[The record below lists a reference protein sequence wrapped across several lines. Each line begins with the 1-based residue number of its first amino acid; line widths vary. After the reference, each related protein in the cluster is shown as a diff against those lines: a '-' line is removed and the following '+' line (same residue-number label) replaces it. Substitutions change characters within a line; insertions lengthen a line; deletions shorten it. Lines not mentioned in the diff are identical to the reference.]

1 VFQRDSTHS
10 SVFSRWKDPAT
21 VLQVCSPYTYQ
32 IELNGGNY
40 HMHANNLRKFNLRV
54 DKLECDLITGELDRE
69 YEDTDI
75 VSSVT
80 NNQLLDVPFTGRVNS
95 CNVVYDK
102 DSDFGSI
109 VVVEL
114 PVEGRRELMPSQKLT
129 SFQFKA
135 FIDVTA

>member
-1 VFQRDSTHS
+1 
-10 SVFSRWKDPAT
+10 
-21 VLQVCSPYTYQ
+21 
-32 IELNGGNY
+32 
-40 HMHANNLRKFNLRV
+40 MHANNLRKFNLRV
-54 DKLECDLITGELDRE
+54 DKLECDLLTGELDRE

-80 NNQLLDVPFTGRVNS
+80 NTQLSDEPFTGRVNS
-95 CNVVYDK
+95 CKVVYDK

-129 SFQFKA
+129 SNFVSIRA